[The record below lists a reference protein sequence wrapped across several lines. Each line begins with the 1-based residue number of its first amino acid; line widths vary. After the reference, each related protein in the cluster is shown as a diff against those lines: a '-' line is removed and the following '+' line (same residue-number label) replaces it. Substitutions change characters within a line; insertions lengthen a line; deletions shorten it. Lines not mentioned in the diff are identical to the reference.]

1 MNRTLAAKDFQSVLR
16 LTRGVSYGD
25 DRLWTIFK
33 LEQGSSS
40 VLDLAIEKEIA
51 DERLHLFDLAEQIDQ
66 YLDSMTTK
74 VEHRTAAGQPSFQ
87 QPVPRMGRRRVEP
100 FKRVH
105 LGENW
110 FADLSRRQDCADAI
124 NHRIKMAVVSDAEA
138 YCIL

>member
-1 MNRTLAAKDFQSVLR
+1 MNRALAAKNLQSILR
-16 LTRGVSYGD
+16 LTPGVSYGND
-25 DRLWTIFK
+25 CLRTTFK
-33 LEQGSSS
+33 IEQGNSG
-40 VLDLAIEKEIA
+40 VLDVAIEKEIA
-51 DERLHLFDLAEQIDQ
+51 DKRLHLFDLAEQIDQ

-87 QPVPRMGRRRVEP
+87 QPVPRMGRRRIEP